1 MKEDIKQEVTEI
13 VNGNV
18 LGDIDNTPDTKP
30 LPKKRGRKP
39 NPNKKAMYFS
49 DYEEEMFRRY
59 CTSTDNIER
68 NKIFSEILY
77 PVFTTM
83 VESIIRRYGL
93 FTPGEEFEDTFN
105 DAMSHLIS
113 KVDKFNPD
121 KNTKAY
127 SYCGTICKNYVL
139 HKRQKTQES
148 VQRNLSYDLVYTD
161 VNPDTRVTQPDV
173 MIDNTLHQE
182 LIKKVVVEIQDM
194 IDNYKKY
201 ELTQNDVKVGIAL
214 VDILENW
221 DDIFSQ
227 MESKKYNKS
236 QIDLFIK
243 DSTMLN
249 TKQIY
254 ESKKKFSNVYFAVK
268 ELFLQTY

>member
-1 MKEDIKQEVTEI
+1 MAKRGRKKKNVDNEVTSDVITTTSEVI
-13 VNGNV
+13 S
-18 LGDIDNTPDTKP
+18 T
-30 LPKKRGRKP
+30 PKKRGRKP
-39 NPNKKAMYFS
+39 NPHKKSLYFS
-49 DYEEEMFRRY
+49 DYEEQMFKNY
-59 CTSTDNIER
+59 CNSTDFAER
-68 NKIFSEILY
+68 DKIFKDVLY

-83 VESIIRRYGL
+83 VESIIRRYSL
-93 FTPGEEFEDTFN
+93 FTPGEDFEDTFN

-161 VNPDTRVTQPDV
+161 VNPDLRTSNLESFEVND
-173 MIDNTLHQE
+173 LHQQM
-182 LIKKVVVEIQDM
+182 IKLMVVEIQDM
-194 IDNYKKY
+194 IDNSQKY
-201 ELTQNDVKVGIAL
+201 GLLTNDIKVGIAL
-214 VDILENW
+214 VDMLENW

-227 MESKKYNKS
+227 IESKKYNKS
-236 QIDLFIK
+236 QVDLYIK
-243 DSTMLN
+243 ETTCLN

-254 ESKKKFSNVYFAVK
+254 ESKKKFAKVYFAVK
-268 ELFLQTY
+268 EKFLETY

>member
-1 MKEDIKQEVTEI
+1 
-13 VNGNV
+13 
-18 LGDIDNTPDTKP
+18 
-30 LPKKRGRKP
+30 
-39 NPNKKAMYFS
+39 
-49 DYEEEMFRRY
+49 MFRRY

>member
-13 VNGNV
+13 ANGDV
-18 LGDIDNTPDTKP
+18 LGGIDNTPDTKP

-39 NPNKKAMYFS
+39 NPNKKTMYFS
-49 DYEEEMFRRY
+49 DYEEEMFRKY

-93 FTPGEEFEDTFN
+93 FTPGEDFEDTFN

>member
-1 MKEDIKQEVTEI
+1 MKEDIKQEVNKI
-13 VNGNV
+13 ANGDV
-18 LGDIDNTPDTKP
+18 LGDIDNAPDTKP

-39 NPNKKAMYFS
+39 NPNKKTMYFS
-49 DYEEEMFRRY
+49 DYEEEMFRKY
-59 CTSTDNIER
+59 CTSTDDVER

-161 VNPDTRVTQPDV
+161 INPDTRVTQLDV
-173 MIDNTLHQE
+173 MIDNTLHQD